1 MLEKILKVFY
11 NDIAGIFTIN
21 ELAKKTGISY
31 SYVYSQIEDLQNRGI
46 IIVEKQSNRKY
57 CKPNYNSPEV
67 KTAFIKISNEILKD
81 FLKKRRD
88 KVFFVVEKLLSE
100 LPKKTDFNLLSIV
113 LFGSLAKGTDFKKSD
128 MDLFIL
134 VPSKGKYDEPIEM
147 ECVALSKGFG
157 IDINPLVS
165 EPASL
170 LSMLRDK
177 EHNVG
182 KEILKNKIILFGA
195 EKLWELIF
203 EVIK

>member
-11 NDIAGIFTIN
+11 NDVAGVFTIN
-21 ELAKKTGISY
+21 ELAKKVDISY
-31 SYVYSQIEDLQNRGI
+31 SYVYRQIEDLQNRGI
-46 IIVEKQSNRKY
+46 IVVDKQSNRKY

-67 KTAFIKISNEILKD
+67 KTAFINISNEILKD
-81 FLKKRRD
+81 FLKKRD

-100 LPKKTDFNLLSIV
+100 LPRKTDFNLLTVV
-113 LFGSLAKGTDFKKSD
+113 LFGSLAKGTNFKKSD

-157 IDINPLVS
+157 IEINPLIS

-170 LSMLRDK
+170 LAMLKDR

-182 KEILKNKIILFGA
+182 KDILKNKIVLFGA
-195 EKLWELIF
+195 EKFWELIF

>member
-11 NDIAGIFTIN
+11 NDVAGIFTIN

-31 SYVYSQIEDLQNRGI
+31 SYVYSQVEGLQKRGVI
-46 IIVEKQSNRKY
+46 IIEQQSNRKY
-57 CKPNYNSPEV
+57 CRPNYNNSEV
-67 KTAFIKISNEILKD
+67 KMTFVKISNEIAKV
-81 FLKKRRD
+81 FLKKKD
-88 KVFFVVEKLLSE
+88 KVFFIVEKLLSE
-100 LPKKTDFNLLSIV
+100 LPKKTDFNLLSVV
-113 LFGSLAKGTDFKKSD
+113 LFGSLTKGTDFKKSD

-157 IDINPLVS
+157 MEINPIVA

-170 LSMLRDK
+170 LSMLKNK

-182 KEILKNKIILFGA
+182 KEVLKNKIVLFGA
-195 EKLWELIF
+195 EKFWELIF